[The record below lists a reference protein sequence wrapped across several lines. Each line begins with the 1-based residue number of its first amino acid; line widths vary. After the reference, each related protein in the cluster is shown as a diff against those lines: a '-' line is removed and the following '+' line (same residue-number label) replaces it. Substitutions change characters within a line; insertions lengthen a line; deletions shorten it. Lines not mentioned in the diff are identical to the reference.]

1 MRYKCMHWNVVALQ
15 LYWHNLYE
23 SVLCWK
29 KKHYT
34 NIFSYFLT
42 RMSSSSQMR
51 SCTTSSAWPSIVAS
65 NVSSPSRLVR
75 EGQMVAENGQTQLMS
90 HWYLHLMKPFD
101 KDIKTCTQIR
111 CKSPVAQKP
120 IHKHQHSST
129 LPPVAL
135 AMRLRSLLRT
145 LLTAMA
151 PTSTKYLRH
160 MSSMPPVVRIT
171 LAPDA
176 KIFWILSLV
185 MSDSLEQQNPTL
197 FQFHQQYLDKIQFEY
212 NTELSSPQWWY
223 NSSDRSCCLNSGCW
237 YFLPHVSLCK
247 LLVQHHSK
255 FKWDNS

>member
-23 SVLCWK
+23 SVCYIFLLLDKDELIITDAFLHNLLSLTKHSDLKCLISLQIGQRGADGGWK
-29 KKHYT
+29 WT
-34 NIFSYFLT
+34 NIANVTLIFTFNE
-42 RMSSSSQMR
+42 
-51 SCTTSSAWPSIVAS
+51 TTW
-65 NVSSPSRLVR
+65 
-75 EGQMVAENGQTQLMS
+75 QTLK
-90 HWYLHLMKPFD
+90 HVH
-101 KDIKTCTQIR
+101 R
-111 CKSPVAQKP
+111 CKRPVAQKP
-120 IHKHQHSST
+120 IHKHQRTST
-129 LPPVAL
+129 IPPVAL

-185 MSDSLEQQNPTL
+185 MSDSLDQQNPIL
-197 FQFHQQYLDKIQFEY
+197 FQFHQQYLNKIQCQY

-223 NSSDRSCCLNSGCW
+223 NSSDRSCCLDSGCW
-237 YFLPHVSLCK
+237 YFLPRASLCK